1 MKNCGL
7 APFEI
12 EEGFDA
18 FGKQATEL
26 LLSRAQWANGKRR
39 IVVVHNSQARKIVKN
54 KLNDHRLH
62 LFSEDQTEPI
72 EMESPDYSS

>member
-26 LLSRAQWANGKRR
+26 LLSRAQWTNGRQR
-39 IVVVHNSQARKIVKN
+39 IVVVHNSEARKVVTN
-54 KLNDHRLH
+54 KQNNHRLH
-62 LFSEDQTEPI
+62 LFSLDQTEPI